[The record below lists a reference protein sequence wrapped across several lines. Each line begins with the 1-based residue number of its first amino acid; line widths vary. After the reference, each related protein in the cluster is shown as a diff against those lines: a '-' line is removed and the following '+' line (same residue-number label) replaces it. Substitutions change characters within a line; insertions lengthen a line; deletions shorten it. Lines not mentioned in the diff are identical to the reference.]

1 MKKITAETTYRIM
14 DAIAYAITIMC
25 ASENPTSSVIDR
37 LSRAITELYCHEEGI
52 EPDYTEICSPADLD
66 LDEDEDED
74 EEDDEDDWEGYYE
87 EEDEEEEENPIVKAM
102 REILDKY
109 DYFAG

>member
-52 EPDYTEICSPADLD
+52 EPDYTGIGSPVDF
-66 LDEDEDED
+66 DEDED
-74 EEDDEDDWEGYYE
+74 EEDDEDDWEGDYE
-87 EEDEEEEENPIVKAM
+87 EEDEDEDEEEENPLVKALC
-102 REILDKY
+102 EVLNKY
-109 DYFAG
+109 GYFAG

>member
-1 MKKITAETTYRIM
+1 MKKISAETTYRIM

-25 ASENPTSSVIDR
+25 ASEKPTDAEVDE
-37 LSRAITELYCHEEGI
+37 LSRAITALYCHEEGI
-52 EPDYTEICSPADLD
+52 EPDYTGIGSPVD
-66 LDEDEDED
+66 LDEDEN
-74 EEDDEDDWEGYYE
+74 EDDEDDWEGDYE
-87 EEDEEEEENPIVKAM
+87 DEDEDEEKEENPIVKAM

>member
-1 MKKITAETTYRIM
+1 MKKITAEITYRIM

-25 ASENPTSSVIDR
+25 ASEKPTDSEVNE
-37 LSRAITELYCHEEGI
+37 LSRAITTLYCHEEGI
-52 EPDYTEICSPADLD
+52 EPDYTGIGSPVDF
-66 LDEDEDED
+66 DEDEDED
-74 EEDDEDDWEGYYE
+74 EEDDWEEEDEEED
-87 EEDEEEEENPIVKAM
+87 EEDEEEEENLLVKAL